1 MYGVATIL
9 LMDGLCA
16 LSRFMEMSVCCSQV
30 LVAEVIL
37 FFYPLFSSLSE
48 RVDEPTSIHVALQEA
63 YL

>member
-16 LSRFMEMSVCCSQV
+16 LSRFTEMLVCCSQV
-30 LVAEVIL
+30 SGCGGD
-37 FFYPLFSSLSE
+37 FFYPLFNYFLSG

>member
-9 LMDGLCA
+9 LIDGLCA
-16 LSRFMEMSVCCSQV
+16 LSRFMKMLVCCSQV
-30 LVAEVIL
+30 LVAEVIFIRYFL
-37 FFYPLFSSLSE
+37 SLSG